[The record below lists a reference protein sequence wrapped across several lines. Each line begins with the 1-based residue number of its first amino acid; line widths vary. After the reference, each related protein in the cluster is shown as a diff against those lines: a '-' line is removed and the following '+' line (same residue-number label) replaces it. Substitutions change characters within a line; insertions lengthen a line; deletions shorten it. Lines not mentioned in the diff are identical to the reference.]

1 MRFGLLNPMEFSSSS
16 PPRSTGRWIRWLL
29 LPLLLGLVPLA
40 LIARTEKQEMEIAI
54 DVSFANLADDLLLMD
69 ASSQIV
75 RLLVVV
81 RSSAFDTVSPTNI
94 SCSLD
99 LTGLR
104 AGTHKLPIEPSD
116 VTLPKEVELKTL
128 LTPSLNIRLEPVV
141 LKTVDVVAVLEGNVA
156 QGYAVTAVKLEPD
169 HVVLKGTAGSLADIE
184 TVKTHPINLEE
195 AAESFKK
202 EVPLN
207 LPEAIVVDP
216 PLRIAVARVQITER
230 IVTRVLENIPVSVK
244 GAGAKYR
251 IEPQTIMLT
260 VSGPEAVVNT
270 LESNAAFS
278 VTVDLSGLAPGRHM
292 LKATINL
299 PVGTALTRIDPE
311 QFSITINK

>member
-1 MRFGLLNPMEFSSSS
+1 MTSSSS
-16 PPRSTGRWIRWLL
+16 IKQRSIGIWVRWLV
-29 LPLLLGLVPLA
+29 LPLLLGGVTLA
-40 LIARTEKQEMEIAI
+40 LIVQTEKKESEIAI
-54 DVSFANLADDLLLMD
+54 DVSFTNLADDLLLMD
-69 ASSQIV
+69 PSSQIV
-75 RLLVVV
+75 RLLVVS
-81 RSSAFDTVSPTNI
+81 RSSGFDTVAANDI
-94 SCSLD
+94 SCQLD

-104 AGTHKLPIEPSD
+104 AGTHKLPLKPSD
-116 VTLPKEVELKTL
+116 VTLPKEMDLKAL
-128 LTPSLNIRLEPVV
+128 LTPFLTIRLEPVV